1 MSIEHACR
9 PNTAAVARRRR
20 VAKPLLA
27 VACVS
32 TLQTQEASCE
42 KHALQ

>member
-9 PNTAAVARRRR
+9 PNTAAVARVR